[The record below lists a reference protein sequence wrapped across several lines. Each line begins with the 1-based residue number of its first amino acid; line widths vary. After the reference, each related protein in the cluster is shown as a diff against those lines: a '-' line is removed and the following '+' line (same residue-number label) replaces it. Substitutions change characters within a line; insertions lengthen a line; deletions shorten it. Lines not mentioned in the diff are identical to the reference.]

1 MSLKDM
7 VKKEDAGQ
15 LVETRYQMNKR
26 RILEQRKR
34 DEERR
39 QTYLTM
45 SISGDP
51 KIGKSGIALDCRTDK
66 EIKEGWKVYCL
77 DFDNGAKSTWQSQ
90 WNNDENIW
98 IFNPWILTEDGH
110 RNYEATADNAH
121 DFVRFVRERIE
132 SGEKVKAFIL
142 DGVDKWLECC
152 SQMLRLSITKS
163 GKIRDAD
170 LQKVPTLA
178 WGRRKREY
186 YRLLEDNILDSGLNC
201 HKFFIT
207 HMKPKYAEG
216 NIHEPIIVD
225 LIEDWEKSTEALF
238 IQTLRIRKG
247 KNADGDIVSRATLT
261 SSKTNTELVGTTW
274 DILTIRNG
282 KDDNGNPLNNIWT
295 GIQEL
300 KEGKL

>member
-7 VKKEDAGQ
+7 VKSEDKGQ

-26 RILEQRKR
+26 RILTQRKR
-34 DEERR
+34 DEEKR
-39 QTYLTM
+39 QTYLIC
-45 SISGDP
+45 SISGEA
-51 KIGKSGIALDCRTDK
+51 KIGKSGIALDCRTEE
-66 EIKEGWKVYCL
+66 EIKEGWTVYVL

-90 WNNDENIW
+90 WDSDENLW
-98 IFNPWILTEDGH
+98 IFNPWILSDEGH

-132 SGEKVKAFIL
+132 DGEKVKSFVL

-152 SQMLRLSITKS
+152 SQMLRLAITKS

-170 LQKVPTLA
+170 LTKVPTLA

-186 YRLLEDNILDSGLNC
+186 YRLLEDDILDSGLDC

-207 HMKPKYAEG
+207 HLKPKYAEG

-238 IQTLRIRKG
+238 TQTIRIRKA
-247 KNADGDIVSRATLT
+247 KNAEGDIVSRATLT
-261 SSKTNTELVGTTW
+261 SSKTNTNLVGSTW
-274 DILTIRNG
+274 DVLTIKTKG
-282 KDDNGNPLNNIWT
+282 DNVWK
-295 GIQEL
+295 GITEL